1 MIYRNSFF
9 ITKYSHSPIT
19 QYHKIKPYLKVYYVF
34 SILLFAP
41 YTNSDQIIN
50 FILII
55 FLVIEV
61 STFKK
66 LLHLS
71 KLDKIKFIVF
81 TIFYITSMN
90 QLTIYENIDHY
101 NNNKKFFILKLTYFF
116 KTSLVNLHKNI
127 INLKQYF
134 ILFTI
139 PNYLLRLISIYI
151 MLNNGLNIL
160 YLCTKY
166 ENVLETAICSLNS
179 IKKKLQLYYKDYII
193 HLFLGYVFLQELAI
207 CLINTNFGVQ
217 IKNINLVNKNKYN
230 FDIILVK
237 YLKILVNNQIH
248 YSLVLW
254 NRNISYQT
262 FNYFK
267 IYD

>member
-19 QYHKIKPYLKVYYVF
+19 QYHKIRPYLKVYSVF

-55 FLVIEV
+55 LLAIEI
-61 STFKK
+61 SAFKK
-66 LLHLS
+66 LLYLS
-71 KLDKIKFIVF
+71 KLDKIKFIIF
-81 TIFYITSMN
+81 TVFYITFMN
-90 QLTIYENIDHY
+90 QLTIHKNINDY
-101 NNNKKFFILKLTYFF
+101 NSNKKFFILKLTYFF

-127 INLKQYF
+127 INFKQYF

-139 PNYLLRLISIYI
+139 PNYILRMISIYI

-166 ENVLETAICSLNS
+166 ENVLEIAICSLDS
-179 IKKKLQLYYKDYII
+179 IKKN
-193 HLFLGYVFLQELAI
+193 
-207 CLINTNFGVQ
+207 CNFT
-217 IKNINLVNKNKYN
+217 IK
-230 FDIILVK
+230 
-237 YLKILVNNQIH
+237 
-248 YSLVLW
+248 
-254 NRNISYQT
+254 T
-262 FNYFK
+262 T
-267 IYD
+267 